1 MHTPLSMLTFR
12 RRESQVGGNGIRS
25 GWVGLGRVVK
35 RTGNHAEAHYTQN
48 GIATANVY
56 FRGGH

>member
-25 GWVGLGRVVK
+25 GWVRVVK
-35 RTGNHAEAHYTQN
+35 HTGNHAEAHYTQN